1 MRGGVGVFVAA
12 ALLAYGV
19 ALLVL
24 AVGLW
29 LATMALASGYRW

>member
-1 MRGGVGVFVAA
+1 MRGGVGVFVVA
-12 ALLAYGV
+12 ALLAYGG